1 MVHYIGTMT
10 IKRVKK
16 PEERSPVVVVMGHVD
31 HGKTKML
38 DAIRKTNVV
47 DKEAGGITQSIGA
60 YEIVHGGKR
69 ITFIDTPGH
78 EAFSRMR
85 QRGAR
90 VADIAILVVAA
101 DDGVKEQTK
110 EAIMHIKAAQIPF
123 IVAINKVDKSNADVD
138 RTKRELLD
146 AGVFLEGMGGDISYQ
161 EVSAKAGQGIGEM
174 LDLLLIAVE
183 LQNLTYD
190 PAGDPAGIV
199 IEARTDP
206 QRGTTASVIL
216 KNGTLKVGE
225 AIVTATA
232 RGKIRIMESFFG
244 KRIKL
249 VKPSAPALLV
259 GFDELP
265 LVGEEFIAGRAA
277 EEEMRRRREE
287 VTIAL
292 RLQPFKTDKEH
303 VYNIIVRADVSG
315 SAEALVE
322 LLKGLG
328 KENIEIRIVDFGVG
342 EITNGDVN
350 LAISTGSIIAAFNVK
365 VHTSAENLAKNN
377 HIAIFASDVIYRVLK
392 AVEEEIKR
400 RLPRE
405 PLGVMKVLATF
416 RGIEKRQVVGGKIT
430 AGEIKNKAAV
440 EIWRREKKAGS
451 GTIVNLQ
458 SQRKDVDRIEKDNE
472 AGILFEGDVIIK
484 EGDELRFY

>member
-232 RGKIRIMESFFG
+232 RGKIRS
-244 KRIKL
+244 
-249 VKPSAPALLV
+249 
-259 GFDELP
+259 
-265 LVGEEFIAGRAA
+265 EE
-277 EEEMRRRREE
+277 
-287 VTIAL
+287 
-292 RLQPFKTDKEH
+292 
-303 VYNIIVRADVSG
+303 
-315 SAEALVE
+315 
-322 LLKGLG
+322 
-328 KENIEIRIVDFGVG
+328 
-342 EITNGDVN
+342 
-350 LAISTGSIIAAFNVK
+350 
-365 VHTSAENLAKNN
+365 HT
-377 HIAIFASDVIYRVLK
+377 
-392 AVEEEIKR
+392 
-400 RLPRE
+400 
-405 PLGVMKVLATF
+405 
-416 RGIEKRQVVGGKIT
+416 
-430 AGEIKNKAAV
+430 
-440 EIWRREKKAGS
+440 
-451 GTIVNLQ
+451 
-458 SQRKDVDRIEKDNE
+458 
-472 AGILFEGDVIIK
+472 
-484 EGDELRFY
+484 